1 MNVIDI
7 FQGVVLGMGHLAD
20 LLFQGHSGEQLSHF
34 PIVGREWSRTSRIPH
49 CSSRPDTQSFNDRWR
64 EHSGA
69 GSQGGGL
76 DELSAINLLR
86 HKFFN
91 SLFSGP
97 WSPLKKTWGKRAKGE
112 ERPR

>member
-7 FQGVVLGMGHLAD
+7 FQRVLLGLGHLPD
-20 LLFQGHSGEQLSHF
+20 LLFQRHLGEQLSHF
-34 PIVGREWSRTSRIPH
+34 PIERREWSRTSRIPH
-49 CSSRPDTQSFNDRWR
+49 CGSRPDTQSFKDRWR
-64 EHSGA
+64 EHGGA
-69 GSQGGGL
+69 GSQGRGL

-97 WSPLKKTWGKRAKGE
+97 
-112 ERPR
+112 